1 MPAIDNQNQPAFS
14 VAFETSTSGIF
25 RHWDDSD
32 IFVLGA
38 DIMLGIRGWLLARLL
53 LGTVRA

>member
-1 MPAIDNQNQPAFS
+1 MASPARLDVRRKHLN
-14 VAFETSTSGIF
+14 
-25 RHWDDSD
+25 DSD
-32 IFVLGA
+32 IFVFGA